1 MEFAPYPKTH
11 GSDSSVAEM
20 KRVRPG
26 ERVKRS
32 LILVPIV
39 HTLEDLGS
47 QKGLVVRESLRTGGR
62 TALKKKTEAIR
73 ELWERIEQ
81 YIEDLPLRWQ
91 DVRIFQDALPVSGRE
106 KEIVTELAAGGSLN
120 HQLILKLL
128 ERGAILMG
136 TESPELLL
144 AEYEMTKRVLESHG
158 HGIRSSGE
166 KEQGD
171 PILERRDQFIA
182 DRINNTLRSGET
194 GILFLGLLHSVEP
207 FLEDDIEVVRPSLP
221 KK

>member
-1 MEFAPYPKTH
+1 MEFAPYPRPRE
-11 GSDSSVAEM
+11 SDCSVAEM
-20 KRVRPG
+20 KQACPG
-26 ERVKRS
+26 ETVKRS

-62 TALKKKTEAIR
+62 TALKRKTEAIR
-73 ELWERIEQ
+73 ELWQRIER
-81 YIEDLPLRWQ
+81 YIEALPLRWQ

-128 ERGAILMG
+128 DRGAILMG

-144 AEYEMTKRVLESHG
+144 AEYEMTKRVLASHG
-158 HGIRSSGE
+158 RKIRSSRE

-171 PILERRDQFIA
+171 PILKRRDQFIA

-207 FLEDDIEVVRPSLP
+207 FLKDDIEVVRPTLP